1 MSDNMQ
7 NEIVRLLDNKI
18 VLAIISLAIT
28 IILIILTGVEDINSN
43 GFKYH
48 ETAEIKTTL
57 RVVALLSLIIS
68 VVLVFSEIRKYN
80 SPKRKNKRVIDD
92 LSDKTNFD
100 GIPDILLKYVTK
112 TELDYL
118 GYCKS
123 HSIIDYPNPKM
134 QLRMDEKGIDK
145 HFTDQVSEYKDI
157 ASSMFEVIDT
167 LNDKFKDLEQGVLVR
182 IVFDVEEGGIF
193 YYHIN
198 DNPKEYLFGAT
209 VDQEKMDDHSADSI
223 MKDVRKKIKKYS

>member
-1 MSDNMQ
+1 MSDNIK
-7 NEIVRLLDNKI
+7 NELVRLLDNKI
-18 VLAIISLAIT
+18 ILAIISLIVT

-48 ETAEIKTTL
+48 ETEEIKTTL
-57 RVVALLSLIIS
+57 RVAALLSLIIS
-68 VVLVFSEIRKYN
+68 VVLFISEIKKYN
-80 SPKRKNKRVIDD
+80 SPKRKNKRIIDD

-100 GIPDILLKYVTK
+100 GIPDVLLKYVTK

-145 HFTDQVSEYKDI
+145 HFTDQVAEYKDI

-167 LNDKFKDLEQGVLVR
+167 LNDKFKGLEQGVLVR

-193 YYHIN
+193 YYHIS

-223 MKDVRKKIKKYS
+223 MKDVRNKIRKFS